1 MKTFK
6 QLREATAVKKDDNPE
21 AAALKPRAQGE
32 QDFVDA
38 HTVDSTD
45 YPVKGTSAKL
55 NADSATKTMHQPANG
70 DRAPLKQG
78 TSDLKD
84 QSGFKGNKTPLTRAD
99 KTQGDMKPVK
109 TAASSVTIPAF
120 QESVFVNVPMISES
134 DEDSIFIELLN
145 GDTVEINEDTYNAIV
160 DVFEQLNTGN
170 REMFRAA
177 INENADTF
185 EQILDFVVETLQ
197 GDE

>member
-6 QLREATAVKKDDNPE
+6 QLREATARAENPE

-38 HTVDSTD
+38 HSVDSKD
-45 YPVKGTSAKL
+45 YPVKGTSD
-55 NADSATKTMHQPANG
+55 NTTKTKHQPANA
-70 DRAPLKQG
+70 DRSPIKQG

-84 QSGFKGNKTPLTRAD
+84 QSGFKGSKTPLTRAD

-120 QESVFVNVPMISES
+120 QESVFVNTPMISES
-134 DEDSIFIELLN
+134 DEDAIVVELLN
-145 GDTVEINEDTYNAIV
+145 GDTIEINEDVYNAIV

-170 REMFRAA
+170 RAMFKSAV
-177 INENADTF
+177 NENADTF
-185 EQILDFVVETLQ
+185 EHVMDFVFETLQ

>member
-6 QLREATAVKKDDNPE
+6 QLREATARAENPE
-21 AAALKPRAQGE
+21 AAALKSRAQGE

-38 HTVDSTD
+38 HSVDSKD
-45 YPVKGTSAKL
+45 YPVKGTSDKL
-55 NADSATKTMHQPANG
+55 NADNTTKTKHQPGNG
-70 DRAPLKQG
+70 DRSPMKQG

-109 TAASSVTIPAF
+109 TAASSVNIPAF
-120 QESVFVNVPMISES
+120 QESVFVNTPMISES
-134 DEDSIFIELLN
+134 DEDAIIVELLN
-145 GDTVEINEDTYNAIV
+145 GDTIEINEDVYNAIV

-170 REMFRAA
+170 RAMFKSAV
-177 INENADTF
+177 NENADTF
-185 EQILDFVVETLQ
+185 EHVMDFVFETLQ

>member
-6 QLREATAVKKDDNPE
+6 QLREATAKRDENPE

-55 NADSATKTMHQPANG
+55 NADSATKTKHQPGNG
-70 DRAPLKQG
+70 DRTAPKQG

-84 QSGFKGNKTPLTRAD
+84 QSGFKGSKTKLTPAD

-109 TAASSVTIPAF
+109 TAASSVNVPAF
-120 QESVFVNVPMISES
+120 QESVFVNIPMISES
-134 DEDSIFIELLN
+134 DEDSIIVELLN
-145 GDTVEINEDTYNAIV
+145 GDSIEINEDTYNAIV
-160 DVFEQLNTGN
+160 DVYEQLNTGN
-170 REMFRAA
+170 RKMFRSA
-177 INENADTF
+177 INESADTF
-185 EQILDFVVETLQ
+185 EHVLDFVASAIEEQ
-197 GDE
+197 E

>member
-6 QLREATAVKKDDNPE
+6 QLREATAVKKDENPE

>member
-6 QLREATAVKKDDNPE
+6 QLREATAKRDENPE

-55 NADSATKTMHQPANG
+55 NATDTTKTKHQPGNG
-70 DRAPLKQG
+70 DRTVVKQG

-84 QSGFKGNKTPLTRAD
+84 QSGFKGSKTKLTPAD

-109 TAASSVTIPAF
+109 TSSSAVNVPAF

-134 DEDSIFIELLN
+134 DEDSIIVELLN
-145 GDTVEINEDTYNAIV
+145 GDTIEINEDTYNVLV
-160 DVFEQLNTGN
+160 DVYEQLNTGN
-170 REMFRAA
+170 RAMFKSAV
-177 INENADTF
+177 NESADTF
-185 EQILDFVVETLQ
+185 EQVLDFVASVVEEQ
-197 GDE
+197 D

>member
-6 QLREATAVKKDDNPE
+6 QLREATAVKKDENPE

-38 HTVDSTD
+38 HSVDSTN
-45 YPVKGTSAKL
+45 YPVSPNSHTTDDKT
-55 NADSATKTMHQPANG
+55 TKTTHQPGNG
-70 DRAPLKQG
+70 DRTRPEQG
-78 TSDLKD
+78 TSTLKD
-84 QSGFKGNKTPLTRAD
+84 QSGFKGSKTKLTPAD
-99 KTQGDMKPVK
+99 KTQGDLKPVK
-109 TAASSVTIPAF
+109 TAASSVNVPSF
-120 QESVFVNVPMISES
+120 QESVFVNAPMINES

-177 INENADTF
+177 INESADTF

>member
-6 QLREATAVKKDDNPE
+6 QLREATARAENPE

-38 HTVDSTD
+38 HSVDSKD
-45 YPVKGTSAKL
+45 YPVKGTSDKL
-55 NADSATKTMHQPANG
+55 NADNTTKTKHQPGNG
-70 DRAPLKQG
+70 DRSPMKQG

-120 QESVFVNVPMISES
+120 QESVFVNTPMISES
-134 DEDSIFIELLN
+134 DEDAITVELLN
-145 GDTVEINEDTYNAIV
+145 GDTIEINEDVYNAIV

-170 REMFRAA
+170 RAMFKSAV
-177 INENADTF
+177 NENADTF
-185 EQILDFVVETLQ
+185 EHVMDFVFETLQ

>member
-6 QLREATAVKKDDNPE
+6 QLREATARAENPE
-21 AAALKPRAQGE
+21 AAALKSRAQGE

-38 HTVDSTD
+38 HSVDSKD
-45 YPVKGTSAKL
+45 YPVKGTSDKL
-55 NADSATKTMHQPANG
+55 NANNTTKTKHQPANA
-70 DRAPLKQG
+70 DRSPIKQG

-84 QSGFKGNKTPLTRAD
+84 QSGFKGSKTPLTRAD

-109 TAASSVTIPAF
+109 TAASSVNVPAF
-120 QESVFVNVPMISES
+120 QESVFVNTPMISES
-134 DEDSIFIELLN
+134 DEDAITVELLN
-145 GDTVEINEDTYNAIV
+145 GDTIEINEDVYNAIV

-170 REMFRAA
+170 RALFKSAV
-177 INENADTF
+177 NENADTF
-185 EQILDFVVETLQ
+185 EHVMDFVFETLQ

>member
-6 QLREATAVKKDDNPE
+6 QLREATAKKDENPE

-38 HTVDSTD
+38 HSVDSTD
-45 YPVKGTSAKL
+45 YPVKGTSGKL
-55 NADSATKTMHQPANG
+55 NATDTTKTKHQPANG

-84 QSGFKGNKTPLTRAD
+84 QSGFKGSKTKLTPAD
-99 KTQGDMKPVK
+99 KTQGDFKPVK
-109 TAASSVTIPAF
+109 TAASSVNVPAF
-120 QESVFVNVPMISES
+120 QESVFVNAPMINES

-177 INENADTF
+177 INESADTF

>member
-6 QLREATAVKKDDNPE
+6 QLREATARAENPE
-21 AAALKPRAQGE
+21 AAALKSRAQGE

-38 HTVDSTD
+38 HSIDSKD
-45 YPVKGTSAKL
+45 YPVKGTSDKL
-55 NADSATKTMHQPANG
+55 NADNTTKTKHQPGNG
-70 DRAPLKQG
+70 DRSPMKQG

-109 TAASSVTIPAF
+109 TAASSVNVPAF
-120 QESVFVNVPMISES
+120 QESVFVNTPMISES
-134 DEDSIFIELLN
+134 DEDAITVELLN
-145 GDTVEINEDTYNAIV
+145 GDTIEINEDVYNAIV

-170 REMFRAA
+170 RAMFKSAV
-177 INENADTF
+177 NENADTF
-185 EQILDFVVETLQ
+185 EHVMDFVFETLQ

>member
-6 QLREATAVKKDDNPE
+6 QLREATAKAENPE

-38 HTVDSTD
+38 HKVDSTE
-45 YPVKGTSAKL
+45 YPVKGTFEKL
-55 NADSATKTMHQPANG
+55 NAGDAKKTMHQPANA
-70 DRAPLKQG
+70 DRSPIKQG

-84 QSGFKGNKTPLTRAD
+84 QSGFKGSKTPLTRAD
-99 KTQGDMKPVK
+99 KVQGDMKPVK

-120 QESVFVNVPMISES
+120 QESVFVNKPVISES
-134 DEDSIFIELLN
+134 DEDAIVVELLN
-145 GDTVEINEDTYNAIV
+145 GDTIEINEDVYNALV

-170 REMFRAA
+170 RSMFKSAV
-177 INENADTF
+177 NESADTF
-185 EQILDFVVETLQ
+185 EKVLDFVFETIQ

>member
-6 QLREATAVKKDDNPE
+6 QLREATARAENPE
-21 AAALKPRAQGE
+21 AAALKSRAQGE

-38 HTVDSTD
+38 HSVDSKD
-45 YPVKGTSAKL
+45 YPVKGTSDKL
-55 NADSATKTMHQPANG
+55 NAGGAKKTLHQPGNG
-70 DRAPLKQG
+70 DRSPMKQG

-84 QSGFKGNKTPLTRAD
+84 QSGFKGSKTPLTRAD

-120 QESVFVNVPMISES
+120 QESVFVNTPMISES
-134 DEDSIFIELLN
+134 DEDAIIVELLN
-145 GDTVEINEDTYNAIV
+145 GDTIEINEDVYNAIV

-170 REMFRAA
+170 RAMFKSAV
-177 INENADTF
+177 NENADTF
-185 EQILDFVVETLQ
+185 EHVMDFVFETLQ

>member
-6 QLREATAVKKDDNPE
+6 QLREATTVKKDENPE

>member
-6 QLREATAVKKDDNPE
+6 QLREATARAENPE
-21 AAALKPRAQGE
+21 AAALKSRAQGE

-38 HTVDSTD
+38 HSVDSKD
-45 YPVKGTSAKL
+45 YPVKGTSDKL
-55 NADSATKTMHQPANG
+55 NADNTTKTKHQPGNG
-70 DRAPLKQG
+70 DRSPMKQG

-109 TAASSVTIPAF
+109 TAASSVNVPAF
-120 QESVFVNVPMISES
+120 QESVFVNTPMISES
-134 DEDSIFIELLN
+134 DEDAITVELLN
-145 GDTVEINEDTYNAIV
+145 GDTIEINEDVYNAIV

-170 REMFRAA
+170 RAMFKSAV
-177 INENADTF
+177 NENADTF
-185 EQILDFVVETLQ
+185 EHVMDFVFETIQ

>member
-6 QLREATAVKKDDNPE
+6 QLREATAVKKDENPE

-84 QSGFKGNKTPLTRAD
+84 QSGFKGSKTPLTRAD

-120 QESVFVNVPMISES
+120 QESVFVNVPTISES

>member
-6 QLREATAVKKDDNPE
+6 QLREATARAENPE

-38 HTVDSTD
+38 HSVDSKD
-45 YPVKGTSAKL
+45 YPVKGTSDKL
-55 NADSATKTMHQPANG
+55 NADNTTKTKHQPGNG
-70 DRAPLKQG
+70 DRSPMKQG

-99 KTQGDMKPVK
+99 KVQGDMKPVK

-120 QESVFVNVPMISES
+120 QESVFVNTPMISES
-134 DEDSIFIELLN
+134 DEDAIVVELLN
-145 GDTVEINEDTYNAIV
+145 GDTIEINEDVYNAIV

-170 REMFRAA
+170 RAMFKSAV
-177 INENADTF
+177 NENADTF
-185 EQILDFVVETLQ
+185 EHVMDFVFETLQ

>member
-6 QLREATAVKKDDNPE
+6 QLREATAKKDENPE
-21 AAALKPRAQGE
+21 ADALRPRAQGE

-38 HTVDSTD
+38 HTVDSTE
-45 YPVKGTSAKL
+45 YPVKGTTDKL
-55 NADSATKTMHQPANG
+55 NAGSAEKTMHQPANG

-84 QSGFKGNKTPLTRAD
+84 QSGFKGSKTPLTRAD

-109 TAASSVTIPAF
+109 TAASSVNVPAF
-120 QESVFVNVPMISES
+120 QESVFVNTPMISES
-134 DEDSIFIELLN
+134 DEDSIIVELLN
-145 GDTVEINEDTYNAIV
+145 GDTIEINEDVYNGLI
-160 DVFEQLNTGN
+160 DVYEQLNTGN
-170 REMFRAA
+170 RTVFKSAV
-177 INENADTF
+177 NESADTF
-185 EQILDFVVETLQ
+185 ENVLDFVFETLQ

>member
-6 QLREATAVKKDDNPE
+6 QLREATAVKKDENPE

-32 QDFVDA
+32 QDFIDA

-55 NADSATKTMHQPANG
+55 NADSATKAMHQPANG

-78 TSDLKD
+78 TSELKD

-120 QESVFVNVPMISES
+120 QESVFVNTPMISES
-134 DEDSIFIELLN
+134 DEDSIIVELLN
-145 GDTVEINEDTYNAIV
+145 GDTIEINEDVYNGLI
-160 DVFEQLNTGN
+160 DVYEQLNTGN
-170 REMFRAA
+170 RAMFKSAV
-177 INENADTF
+177 NESADTF
-185 EQILDFVVETLQ
+185 EKVLDFVFESLE